1 MKKRVLTTMMVVT
14 VLGAALTGCGTAAS
28 QSKDIK
34 PIAGQAMVNSTED
47 EAMKVAE
54 NVVTDETSTTE
65 EAKTDIATEDT
76 TTVTQEV
83 SATEAAPT
91 TQAVSATETSPVK
104 DTEEKSATK
113 KKAEE
118 KVSDENAEAE
128 QEAYFGEIGNIDNLK
143 VTLGNSD
150 LYTKEE
156 LQSAVDYILGK
167 FQVDFTDCV
176 MTELNYDEAF
186 SLSQSKVWADQYD
199 ADEAIVFTCTFNTT
213 ENYQEP
219 VMEPGQVCEG
229 YNWILTRNEGED
241 WTLQTW
247 GY

>member
-1 MKKRVLTTMMVVT
+1 MKKKVIMT
-14 VLGAALTGCGTAAS
+14 VLAVAVMGATLTGCGAGASGKSESIEPVTA
-28 QSKDIK
+28 KK
-34 PIAGQAMVNSTED
+34 MVQVTSDFENEVTEAKED
-47 EAMKVAE
+47 V
-54 NVVTDETSTTE
+54 NVTTE
-65 EAKTDIATEDT
+65 AVKNETKDM
-76 TTVTQEV
+76 
-83 SATEAAPT
+83 EAAPEETPT
-91 TQAVSATETSPVK
+91 TEAIETAKVKETATTNENQTQK
-104 DTEEKSATK
+104 QD
-113 KKAEE
+113 
-118 KVSDENAEAE
+118 VSDEAESTE
-128 QEAYFGEIGNIDNLK
+128 INEEPYFGEIGNIDNLK
-143 VTLGNSD
+143 VTLGKSD

-156 LQSAVDYILGK
+156 LQSAVDYILGR
-167 FQVDFTDCV
+167 FQVDFIDCV

-186 SLSQSKVWADQYD
+186 SLSQCQVWADQYD

>member
-1 MKKRVLTTMMVVT
+1 MKKKVIMT
-14 VLGAALTGCGTAAS
+14 VLAVAVMGATLTGCGAGASGKSENIEPVTA
-28 QSKDIK
+28 KK
-34 PIAGQAMVNSTED
+34 MVQVTNDFENEVTEAKED
-47 EAMKVAE
+47 VS
-54 NVVTDETSTTE
+54 VTTE
-65 EAKTDIATEDT
+65 AVKNETKDMEATPEETPT
-76 TTVTQEV
+76 
-83 SATEAAPT
+83 TEAIETAKVKET
-91 TQAVSATETSPVK
+91 ATANENQTQK
-104 DTEEKSATK
+104 QD
-113 KKAEE
+113 
-118 KVSDENAEAE
+118 VSDEVESTEINEE
-128 QEAYFGEIGNIDNLK
+128 PYFGEIGNIDNLK
-143 VTLGNSD
+143 VTLGKSD

-156 LQSAVDYILGK
+156 LQSAVDYILGR
-167 FQVDFTDCV
+167 FQVDFIDCV

-186 SLSQSKVWADQYD
+186 SLSQCQVWADQYD

>member
-1 MKKRVLTTMMVVT
+1 MKKRVLTTLMVVT
-14 VLGAALTGCGTAAS
+14 VVGAALTGCGAS
-28 QSKDIK
+28 QSAQGDNIQPVAVQTMAK
-34 PIAGQAMVNSTED
+34 STEGV
-47 EAMKVAE
+47 ATKVTE
-54 NVVTDETSTTE
+54 NVVIDETKVDEKETMVTETKENVESTGENKQAVTTTE
-65 EAKTDIATEDT
+65 EKKES
-76 TTVTQEV
+76 V
-83 SATEAAPT
+83 AAEKK
-91 TQAVSATETSPVK
+91 SEETK
-104 DTEEKSATK
+104 QNA
-113 KKAEE
+113 
-118 KVSDENAEAE
+118 SDETENTDVDEE
-128 QEAYFGEIGNIDNLK
+128 PYFGEIGNIDNLK

-156 LQSAVDYILGK
+156 LQSAVGYILGK

-176 MTELNYDEAF
+176 MTELDYDEAF
-186 SLSQSKVWADQYD
+186 SLSQCQVWADQYD

-213 ENYQEP
+213 ENYQEL

>member
-1 MKKRVLTTMMVVT
+1 MKKKVIMT
-14 VLGAALTGCGTAAS
+14 VLAVAVMGATLTGCGAS
-28 QSKDIK
+28 ASGKSESIEPVVAKQ
-34 PIAGQAMVNSTED
+34 MVQVTED
-47 EAMKVAE
+47 FDNE
-54 NVVTDETSTTE
+54 VT
-65 EAKTDIATEDT
+65 EAKEDT
-76 TTVTQEV
+76 TVT
-83 SATEAAPT
+83 
-91 TQAVSATETSPVK
+91 TETAKDEVADTASEPEATVSVGNTTETTMVK
-104 DTEEKSATK
+104 DTEPAKEAASSNQATEQSVANEED
-113 KKAEE
+113 AE
-118 KVSDENAEAE
+118 VDEEP
-128 QEAYFGEIGNIDNLK
+128 YFGESGNVDNLK

-156 LQSAVDYILGK
+156 LQSAVGYILGR
-167 FQVDFTDCV
+167 FQVDFVDCV

-186 SLSQSKVWADQYD
+186 SLSQSKVWADQYG

-213 ENYQEP
+213 ENYQEL